1 MKRFVLD
8 FLRRGFFSCGIGP
21 LVLAVIYLILQHHNA
36 IEKLTVNQVCT
47 GIFSLAALSFMAGG
61 INAIYQI
68 ERLPLMA
75 AVSVHGAVLYLSY
88 LATYLLNDWLERGI
102 VPLLVFTGIFLVGY
116 VTIWIVIYSVVKR
129 NTGKLNESLKKK
141 QSREEP

>member
-8 FLRRGFFSCGIGP
+8 FLRRGLLSCGIGP
-21 LVLAVIYLILQHHNA
+21 LVLAFFYLILQHYNA
-36 IEKLTVNQVCT
+36 IEFLTVNQVAT
-47 GIFSLAALSFMAGG
+47 GIFSLAALAFVAGG
-61 INAIYQI
+61 INTIYQI

-75 AVSVHGAVLYLSY
+75 AVSVHGAVLYLGY
-88 LATYLLNDWLERGI
+88 LATYLLNDWLERGT
-102 VPLLVFTGIFLVGY
+102 VPILVFTAIFLVGY
-116 VTIWIVIYSVVKR
+116 VTIWIVIYSVMKR